1 MSNMT
6 DVIGG
11 NNLYG
16 GTRYSFVADRFNN
29 SNSAI
34 FFNNGY
40 LEVPSGVYF
49 YGDFTFITWI
59 YLQSYASSWTNIFD
73 FARPFGSN
81 SVNMILYQGSELSG
95 YISSSSISKSVSFQ
109 LNTWY
114 HVAFVLSGTTGY
126 LYVNGILI
134 NSKSIGAPS
143 NVVRTKNYIGNS
155 NTIYSNALAVYDDI
169 KIYQGALSSS
179 CIMNDYLQLL
189 NSKFL
194 Y

>member
-1 MSNMT
+1 MT

-16 GTRYSFVADRFNN
+16 GTSYSFVADRFNN

-40 LEVPSGVYF
+40 LQVPSGVYF

-59 YLQSYASSWTNIFD
+59 YLQSYASSWTNI
-73 FARPFGSN
+73 
-81 SVNMILYQGSELSG
+81 
-95 YISSSSISKSVSFQ
+95 ISSSSISKSVSFQ

-134 NSKSIGAPS
+134 DSESFGTPS
-143 NVVRTKNYIGNS
+143 NIVRTNNYIGNS
-155 NTIYSNALAVYDDI
+155 NSGYSNALAVYDDI

-179 CIMNDYLQLL
+179 CIMNDYTY
-189 NSKFL
+189 N
-194 Y
+194 YNYNG

>member
-1 MSNMT
+1 MT

-16 GTRYSFVADRFNN
+16 GTSYSFVADRFNN

-40 LEVPSGVYF
+40 LQVPSGVYF

-73 FARPFGSN
+73 FAQSSGSN
-81 SVNMILYQGSELSG
+81 SVNMILYQGSQLRG
-95 YISSSSISKSVSFQ
+95 NVRSSSISKSVSFQ

-114 HVAFVLSGTTGY
+114 HVALVLSGTTGY
-126 LYVNGILI
+126 LYVNGILV
-134 NSKSIGAPS
+134 NSGSFGAPS
-143 NVVRTKNYIGNS
+143 NVLRTNNYIGNS
-155 NTIYSNALAVYDDI
+155 NSGYSNALAVYDDI

>member
-1 MSNMT
+1 MT

-16 GTRYSFVADRFNN
+16 GTSYSFVADRFNN

-40 LEVPSGVYF
+40 LQVPSGVYF

-59 YLQSYASSWTNIFD
+59 YLQSYASC
-73 FARPFGSN
+73 
-81 SVNMILYQGSELSG
+81 
-95 YISSSSISKSVSFQ
+95 SSISKSVSFQ

-114 HVAFVLSGTTGY
+114 HVALVLSGTTGY

-134 NSKSIGAPS
+134 DSERFGAPS
-143 NVVRTKNYIGNS
+143 NVVRTNNYIGKSNS
-155 NTIYSNALAVYDDI
+155 VYSNALAVYDDI